1 MAVISA
7 KCSNCGAELQLD
19 DSREVAF
26 CQYCGH
32 KLILSTV
39 KKSEHTTIIRNEAE
53 ILRAQTEAKQAEL
66 AEKRKQRA
74 EKAKRIK
81 TILKVSIPTVLVLF
95 LTVYILT
102 KPKPAPPAPPKDMY
116 DRVESTAYTK
126 KAFNLTP
133 NDLLE
138 RLWTTDT
145 QSENEYGLVH
155 SNWEEYS
162 TSEDEEYFS
171 SKYNIFY
178 NGEKRY
184 GCWFYKPTPDNA
196 EVPTS
201 FGDAR
206 LFYYLLVQTDK
217 ENRIIEGRL
226 FVFHRP
232 ETVTEGTNL
241 KGYFG
246 KTIPGEIFSIITGKP
261 GDYIVSMF
269 NKADGILLPYH
280 KEDGLEYRYEKRDT
294 EKAFF
299 LSQIVEK

>member
-39 KKSEHTTIIRNEAE
+39 KKTEHTTIIRNEAE
-53 ILRAQTEAKQAEL
+53 IIRAQTEAKQAEL
-66 AEKRKQRA
+66 AENRKRRT
-74 EKAKRIK
+74 EKIRRIK
-81 TILKVSIPTVLVLF
+81 TILKVSIPVVLALIISVF
-95 LTVYILT
+95 ILT
-102 KPKPAPPAPPKDMY
+102 RPKPIPPAPPKDMY

-133 NDLLE
+133 DDLLE
-138 RLWTTDT
+138 RFCETDT
-145 QSENEYGLVH
+145 QSKGEYGLVH
-155 SNWEEYS
+155 SDWEEYPDS
-162 TSEDEEYFS
+162 DNEEYFS
-171 SKYNIFY
+171 STYNTFY
-178 NGEKRY
+178 NGEKRF
-184 GCWFYKPTPDNA
+184 GCWFYKPTTDNVKA
-196 EVPTS
+196 PTN
-201 FGDAR
+201 FEDPR

-217 ENRIIEGRL
+217 DNRIIEGRL
-226 FVFHRP
+226 FVLHRP
-232 ETVTEGTNL
+232 DTVTEGTTL
-241 KGYFG
+241 KSYFG
-246 KTIPGEIFSIITGKP
+246 KTIPGEVFSIITGKP

-294 EKAFF
+294 EKAYF
-299 LSQIVEK
+299 LSQIVDK